1 MHREGHVGAAF
12 VAFSPIGAILLAV
25 GLEGLALGGGAVA
38 FALATLP
45 DVDHRLPFV
54 SHRGVTHTVH
64 FAVAVGGIV
73 GLAGVL
79 LGSTAGLGTALAL
92 GAFGGAVGSVT
103 ILSHIAADAL
113 TPMGVEPFR
122 NGRRYS
128 FDLVRAANPIANYLL
143 LGIGVV
149 AIALAYVVGTGV
161 SGPIA
166 ALG

>member
-1 MHREGHVGAAF
+1 MHREGHVGAAL
-12 VAFSPIGAILLAV
+12 VAFSPIGATLLAV

-38 FALATLP
+38 FALAMLP
-45 DVDHRLPFV
+45 DVDQRIPFV

-64 FAVAVGGIV
+64 FAAAVGGIL

-79 LGSTAGLGTALAL
+79 LGSTAGLETSIAL
-92 GAFGGAVGSVT
+92 GAFGVVVGSVT

-128 FDLVRAANPIANYLL
+128 FDLVRAANPIANYAL
-143 LGIGVV
+143 LGVGVV
-149 AIALAYVVGTGV
+149 AVALAYAAGTTA
-161 SGPIA
+161 SGAIG